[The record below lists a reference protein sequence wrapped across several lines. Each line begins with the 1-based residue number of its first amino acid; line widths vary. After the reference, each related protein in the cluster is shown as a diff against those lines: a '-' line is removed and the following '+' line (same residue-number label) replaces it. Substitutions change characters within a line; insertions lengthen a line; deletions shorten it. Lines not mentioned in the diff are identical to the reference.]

1 MSKPHENELKTKAG
15 PTVATLFIKKS
26 HDERLKRSCFSVRR
40 RSELIVINST
50 SDFSNISR
58 QSYKNKLPRSTQL
71 NFCWCFLIFRSFNLK
86 ISGSGKKNC
95 FRSSIVR
102 FISNAFR
109 NETKACDCQQ
119 GAAPFH
125 VLPDIGS
132 EKD

>member
-40 RSELIVINST
+40 RCELIVINST

-58 QSYKNKLPRSTQL
+58 QSYKNKLPRSTQF

-86 ISGSGKKNC
+86 ISGSGKK
-95 FRSSIVR
+95 I
-102 FISNAFR
+102 AFGAPLFGLSLTLF
-109 NETKACDCQQ
+109 ETKRRHATANRGQHLFMCC
-119 GAAPFH
+119 
-125 VLPDIGS
+125 LT
-132 EKD
+132 